1 MKGAHHC
8 TVNFPFGIL
17 WGILEVVGFITHAFK
32 WLCEYVFSLKVKSTQ
47 SPDGGSEFV
56 TQ

>member
-1 MKGAHHC
+1 MSKTWGLLEMKGAHHC

-32 WLCEYVFSLKVKSTQ
+32 WLCEYVFSLKVKNT
-47 SPDGGSEFV
+47 
-56 TQ
+56 